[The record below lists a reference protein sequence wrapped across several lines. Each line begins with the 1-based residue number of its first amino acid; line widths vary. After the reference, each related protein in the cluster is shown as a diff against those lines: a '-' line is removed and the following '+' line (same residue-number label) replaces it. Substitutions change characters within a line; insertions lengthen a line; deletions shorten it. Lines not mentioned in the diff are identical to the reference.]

1 MTGEVTLIAQ
11 TAAVAVLEQALG
23 RWFLGSDA
31 SRHQLQALSG
41 RTIALRVDPPGFTA
55 YLLPTPEGLQIQME
69 SGSTPHATLTGS
81 LPAFARL
88 GLGRSPHQA
97 LAAGDIRIDGNTD
110 VADAL
115 RKLFSGASREWR
127 ERVSSLLGPIVAGH
141 VAGVTDAARVWAER
155 TATTV
160 REDVTEFLQEEVR
173 EVPAPAEGEAFLSG
187 VDRLREDCD
196 RLEARLM
203 RLRNANASAPASH
216 D

>member
-1 MTGEVTLIAQ
+1 MTGEVTLIAR

-31 SRHQLQALSG
+31 SRQQLQALSG

-69 SGSTPHATLTGS
+69 SGTTPDAMLTGS

-141 VAGVTDAARVWAER
+141 VAGVADAAKAWAEH

-196 RLEARLM
+196 RLEARLT
-203 RLRNANASAPASH
+203 RLRTATAAAPVPH